1 MMCVQTLSLFVN
13 ATRMDH
19 VCLKALI
26 TCVRKQVAEVRE
38 EGGGGGDGEGK
49 GERVQMVLTKE

>member
-1 MMCVQTLSLFVN
+1 MMCIQTLSLFVN
-13 ATRMDH
+13 TTRMDH

-38 EGGGGGDGEGK
+38 GGGGDGEGK
-49 GERVQMVLTKE
+49 GERVQMVLTEE